1 MLCTAAEQIVQKQPL
16 MECRHVEMSCHNS
29 HSLEIALICSSQSDD
44 GCACLCQQGSVAA
57 PVHNK
62 HIILKRLDF
71 AVQVHL
77 QQKGLLSMQ

>member
-1 MLCTAAEQIVQKQPL
+1 MT
-16 MECRHVEMSCHNS
+16 
-29 HSLEIALICSSQSDD
+29 LICSSESDD
-44 GCACLCQQGSVAA
+44 GCACLRQQGSVAA